1 MSHLISIKELSSTD
15 VLEDTFTSPL
25 YSIFLF
31 AQGGHFAVDGTAY
44 RTEENTVLFLTPY
57 QSLQWILQ
65 PKVCRQVSFHGDFY
79 CIEYHKY
86 EVACNGLLFNNAY
99 LTPYV
104 EVSDAL
110 LRHLHQLTE
119 YIRTEQQVDMEEQPF
134 TASVIKSY
142 LQLLLA
148 LCSREKEAAE
158 GQHATV
164 IDGQAFLFEQLL
176 EKHHLS
182 ERRVGFYADQ
192 IGVSVEVLSRKSRQA
207 FGKTPTQLIQDRV
220 IIAAKRLLH
229 LSDKSIKEIAV
240 LLNFQDEFYF
250 SRYFK
255 KATGLS
261 PKHFRDEVG
270 ISIIT
275 TAHPTL

>member
-1 MSHLISIKELSSTD
+1 MSQLIFTREFSPDPEEKS
-15 VLEDTFTSPL
+15 FTSSL

-31 AQGGHFAVDGTAY
+31 AQGGTFTVDGTAY
-44 RTEENTVLFLTPY
+44 QTMGNTVLFLTPY
-57 QSLQWILQ
+57 QSLQWRQ
-65 PKVCRQVSFHGDFY
+65 RPKTCRQLSFHGDFY

-110 LRHLHQLTE
+110 LNHLHQLTDH
-119 YIRTEQQVDMEEQPF
+119 IRTEQQDETNEQPF
-134 TASVIKSY
+134 TASIIKSY

-148 LCSREKEAAE
+148 LCSREKEVAE
-158 GQHATV
+158 GQHCAI
-164 IDGQAFLFEQLL
+164 IDGQALLFEQLL

-182 ERRVGFYADQ
+182 ERRVGFYANLV
-192 IGVSVEVLSRKSRQA
+192 GTSVEVLSRKSRQA

-229 LSDKSIKEIAV
+229 LSNKSIKEIAV

-270 ISIIT
+270 IAIVA
-275 TAHPTL
+275 TAHNTL

>member
-1 MSHLISIKELSSTD
+1 M
-15 VLEDTFTSPL
+15 
-25 YSIFLF
+25 
-31 AQGGHFAVDGTAY
+31 VDGTDY
-44 RTEENTVLFLTPY
+44 KTEENTVLFLSPY
-57 QSLQWILQ
+57 QSLVWLELPQKYRLL
-65 PKVCRQVSFHGDFY
+65 SFHGDLY

-104 EVSDAL
+104 KVSNPL
-110 LRHLHQLTE
+110 LLYLFGLTE
-119 YIRTEQQVDMEEQPF
+119 RIAEEQQRDKEELPF
-134 TASVIKSY
+134 TSSIIKTY

-148 LCSREKEAAE
+148 LCSRHKDALE
-158 GQHATV
+158 GLQNSV
-164 IDGQAFLFEQLL
+164 MDRQALLFEQLL

-182 ERRVGFYADQ
+182 ERRVIFYAGEV
-192 IGVSVEVLSRKSRQA
+192 GVSPEVLSRKSKQA
-207 FGKTPTQLIQDRV
+207 FGKSPTKLIQDRV

-229 LSDKSIKEIAV
+229 LTDKSIKEIA
-240 LLNFQDEFYF
+240 LTLNFQDEFYF

-270 ISIIT
+270 ISIVT
-275 TAHPTL
+275 PPQPPH